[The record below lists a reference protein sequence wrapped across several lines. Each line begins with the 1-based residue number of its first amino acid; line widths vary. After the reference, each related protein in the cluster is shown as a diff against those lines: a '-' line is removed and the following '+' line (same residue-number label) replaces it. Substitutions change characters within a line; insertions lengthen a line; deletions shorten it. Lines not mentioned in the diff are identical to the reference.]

1 VFNDRFYAL
10 YGTSA
15 EREGGYQMTPERY
28 NQEFVYPDDRDAV
41 SAVFRTA
48 PASADPGFEF
58 QMEHRVIRRDGAIRY
73 IMVRVGTMAG
83 RAGQAVR
90 IHGANQDITERK
102 QAEEALRQAHKK
114 LHLLSGITRHDIGNQ
129 LMTLNGFVGLLHKK
143 VTDPSLETYFSRI
156 TEAGRQI
163 TDMIAFTKEY
173 EKIGVHAPVWQ
184 LLVNVVDE
192 AGKGILPDQV
202 LLNND
207 IPASLEVFADPLI
220 VKVFFNLLDNSLRH
234 GQRVTQIQVS
244 SRESGNDLIVVWE
257 DNGVGIALEDKELIF
272 GRGFGKNT
280 GLGMFLVRE
289 ILSLTGMTIRETG
302 TPLEG
307 ARFEI
312 VVPRGAYRTLPER

>member
-1 VFNDRFYAL
+1 
-10 YGTSA
+10 
-15 EREGGYQMTPERY
+15 
-28 NQEFVYPDDRDAV
+28 
-41 SAVFRTA
+41 
-48 PASADPGFEF
+48 
-58 QMEHRVIRRDGAIRY
+58 
-73 IMVRVGTMAG
+73 
-83 RAGQAVR
+83 
-90 IHGANQDITERK
+90 
-102 QAEEALRQAHKK
+102 
-114 LHLLSGITRHDIGNQ
+114 
-129 LMTLNGFVGLLHKK
+129 MTLNGFVGLLHKK

-184 LLVNVVDE
+184 LLLNVVDE
-192 AGKGILPDQV
+192 AGKGILPDQI

-244 SRESGNDLIVVWE
+244 SRQSGNDLVVVWE
-257 DNGVGIALEDKELIF
+257 DNGVGIAMEDKEQIF

-312 VVPRGAYRTLPER
+312 VVPRGAYRMVAEQ